1 MNTRSMSKSFF
12 IITACFLL
20 VRCGSMFEPK
30 ADPTRFFVLS
40 PMPEGDVPSA
50 DAIHCKGLILGVGI
64 VELPPYL
71 NTQKIV
77 TFSSTDE
84 VVLSEFSRWAEPLDR
99 GFVRVFALNL
109 QQLTGVQQ
117 VEAYPWMQRDDN
129 DLEVFTEVHSFE
141 AMPDGRVDLR
151 VSWRITTSRST
162 CLLASGSDTF
172 VARSDGSYPSI
183 VTAMSTAVGLYSE
196 AVARD
201 LATAA
206 KAKLKFD
213 LACAEKMKTALEG
226 EDSTSEAASSAAS
239 DKKKSCGGCPDSVE

>member
-1 MNTRSMSKSFF
+1 
-12 IITACFLL
+12 
-20 VRCGSMFEPK
+20 MFEPK

-40 PMPEGDVPSA
+40 SMPEGDKPSA
-50 DAIHCKGLILGVGI
+50 DVIHCKGLTLGVGV

-84 VVLSEFSRWAEPLDR
+84 VVLSEFNRWAEPLDR

-117 VEAYPWMQRDDN
+117 VEAYPWVQRDDN

-151 VSWRITTSRST
+151 VSWRITSNRSA

-172 VARSDGSYPSI
+172 IARSDGSYPSI

-196 AVARD
+196 AVAGD
-201 LATAA
+201 LAKAA

-213 LACAEKMKTALEG
+213 LACAEKMKVASEEDNPASGTA
-226 EDSTSEAASSAAS
+226 SN
-239 DKKKSCGGCPDSVE
+239 KKKNCGGCPDSVE